1 MSDRRRRVRI
11 VNRRRIAAD
20 ASNTNVLAPL
30 PLTWEAV
37 PERAEKLAE
46 QLQPLPV
53 ALGEIANALSRHCA
67 VTTRD
72 AQLARAVELVRGR
85 TWDLQLAIHQ
95 LAEAAG
101 GKAGAGT

>member
-72 AQLARAVELVRGR
+72 VARGGAVRGR